1 MKTNN
6 YVLTLVFF
14 LLSMSVLWGQT
25 IEFDN
30 VSREGFKG
38 LKKLDDNGYY
48 LQLNEGLEGKGK
60 AMVKNIRLYML
71 DNNLIKQ
78 NEFVIKIG
86 RLDDIEDI
94 SYNGGNFM
102 VIYGSKAKATRNFK
116 IFDTQGG
123 ELAHKPFEKVKRRLL
138 TKPAMIVPIAEKD
151 FIVINFI
158 KEKKIG
164 YSIERFNEK
173 LESQFVLEQIPDKKK
188 LYPVD
193 YLTQGDRLYVL
204 EFLSPDASDYYEYH
218 VASVDVNSGKEIYNQ
233 YIKSSSSKASG
244 FATFIKADNSGNIF
258 TGGMYFDGNRTKSA
272 NSDGFFAAKIDP
284 SGNMTFKNVDWKE
297 VKADVKDKG
306 TAGIWGGKTKTF
318 MQDLVVNDDGGLT
331 LIGET
336 YRRGDADLAGGKKAL
351 GMAGK
356 MMGGGKS
363 DPEVAVT
370 ISSFALFDFDKDL
383 NFNAVTK
390 MDKPVAVTT
399 IKSDPDPENQPYVGQ
414 RKGLNLAN
422 ILNNNGYFPYRFVI
436 EKDGVKYLTYK
447 MKYDP
452 MVKELLYFS
461 SLKGDGTDTVSVEVT
476 SSEMKIIQDFQ
487 NKILSKLGGLGK
499 LAKKSASISGSDKT
513 NDFLLGGDD
522 DPFDYRAKSQN
533 TRMME
538 ANVPGKVIIY
548 DFVPEEGSTGN
559 AATLRRS
566 KGILKIW
573 HIDVH

>member
-1 MKTNN
+1 MKNKN
-6 YVLTLVFF
+6 HLFTLMILF
-14 LLSMSVLWGQT
+14 LSSIVVSQS
-25 IEFDN
+25 IQFEN

-38 LKKLDDNGYY
+38 LKKLDDKGYY

-71 DNNLIKQ
+71 DNDLARQ

-86 RLDDIEDI
+86 RLDEIEDV

-102 VIYGSKAKATRNFK
+102 VIYGSKARATRNFK
-116 IFDTQGG
+116 ILDDQGN
-123 ELAHKPFEKVKRRLL
+123 ELASQLFEKVKRRLL
-138 TKPAMIVPIAEKD
+138 SKPAMIVPIADKD

-173 LESQFVLEQIPDKKK
+173 LESQFVLEQIPEKKK

-193 YLTQGDRLYVL
+193 YLTHGDRLVIL
-204 EFLSPDASDYYEYH
+204 EFLSPDLSDYFEYH

-233 YIKSSSSKASG
+233 HIKSSSSKASG
-244 FATFIKADNSGNIF
+244 YATFIKIDNSGNIF
-258 TGGMYFDGNRTKSA
+258 SGGMYFDGNRTKSS

-284 SGNMTFKNVDWKE
+284 SGDMIFRNVDWKE
-297 VKADVKDKG
+297 VQSEVRDTG
-306 TAGIWGGKTKTF
+306 TATIWGGKTKTL
-318 MQDLVVNDDGGLT
+318 MQDLVVDDDGSLT

-336 YRRGDADLAGGKKAL
+336 YRRGDDDLTGKAFGL
-351 GMAGK
+351 AGK
-356 MMGGGKS
+356 MMGAGGDSNS
-363 DPEVAVT
+363 DVAVT
-370 ISSFALFDFDKDL
+370 VTSFALFDFDKDL
-383 NFNAVTK
+383 NFTAVKK
-390 MDKPVAVTT
+390 MDKPAVVTT
-399 IKSDPDPENQPYVGQ
+399 IKNDTDPENKPYVGQ

-447 MKYDP
+447 MKDDP
-452 MVKELLYFS
+452 MVQELLYFT

-476 SSEMKIIQDFQ
+476 SSEMKIIQNFQ
-487 NKILSKLGGLGK
+487 NKMLSKIGLGQ
-499 LAKKSASISGSDKT
+499 LGKKSTSISRSETT

-548 DFVPEEGSTGN
+548 DFVPEDGSSGTF
-559 AATLRRS
+559 AHLLKT
-566 KGILKIW
+566 KGVLKIW